1 MRRRLL
7 FLSQCL
13 PYPPHSGVTNRT
25 YNILTQLQR
34 AFDVSL
40 VAFSRRNHQPNVQAR
55 DSAAGALRAG
65 LTEVYQPV
73 SLGSEWSLSKKAM
86 IHASSVVTR
95 KPYIFFEY
103 GNEGFGSEIQD
114 ALRNSPPDL
123 VHVDSLDL
131 YRWRAMLPNV
141 PTACTHHSIES
152 ELLRHRARHIGNPLA
167 AAYLR
172 HQANLV
178 EKIERQVCGQFDVN
192 VMTSELDADRL
203 RALVPNARTT
213 AVPNGVDV
221 DFFKPSTAP
230 NEIDGRVVF
239 LGPTYMFPNRDGVE
253 FFLDSIWP
261 TVVEQVPNASF
272 HLLGKNSE
280 ADKMVFERRPGVS
293 CQGYVPD
300 IRPHFA
306 SAQCSVVPLRVGG
319 GTRLKILDAWS
330 MGKAIVSTSI
340 GCEGLETVDGR
351 NILIRDDAK
360 GFADAV
366 VQILRDA
373 ELRNRL
379 GQEGRITVEN
389 HYAWPIIGNRLS
401 SLYMELIDRRVRVPV
416 GA

>member
-1 MRRRLL
+1 
-7 FLSQCL
+7 
-13 PYPPHSGVTNRT
+13 
-25 YNILTQLQR
+25 LQR

-40 VAFSRRNHQPNVQAR
+40 VAFSRRNHQPNLQAQ
-55 DSAAGALRAG
+55 DSAAAALRVA
-65 LTEVYQPV
+65 LTEVYPPI
-73 SLGSEWSLSKKAM
+73 SLVSEWSRSRKAM

-103 GNEGFGSEIQD
+103 GNKRFGSEIQA
-114 ALRNSPPDL
+114 ALRNSAPDL
-123 VHVDSLDL
+123 VHLDSLDL

-141 PTACTHHSIES
+141 PTTCTHHSIES

-167 AAYLR
+167 AVYLR
-172 HQANLV
+172 HQANLLERV
-178 EKIERQVCGQFDVN
+178 ERQICGQFDVN

-221 DFFKPSTAP
+221 DFFRPTTAN

-261 TVVEQVPNASF
+261 SVVKHVPDASF
-272 HLLGKNSE
+272 HLL
-280 ADKMVFERRPGVS
+280 
-293 CQGYVPD
+293 GYVPD

-306 SAQCSVVPLRVGG
+306 AAQCSVVPLRVGG

-330 MGKAIVSTSI
+330 MGKAVVSTSI

-366 VQILRDA
+366 VQILSDA
-373 ELRNRL
+373 ELRKRL
-379 GQEGRITVEN
+379 GHEGRSTVEN
-389 HYAWPIIGNRLS
+389 HYAWQIIGSRLS
-401 SLYMELIDRRVRVPV
+401 SLYMELIERRVSGPMS
-416 GA
+416 A

>member
-1 MRRRLL
+1 
-7 FLSQCL
+7 
-13 PYPPHSGVTNRT
+13 
-25 YNILTQLQR
+25 
-34 AFDVSL
+34 
-40 VAFSRRNHQPNVQAR
+40 
-55 DSAAGALRAG
+55 
-65 LTEVYQPV
+65 
-73 SLGSEWSLSKKAM
+73 
-86 IHASSVVTR
+86 
-95 KPYIFFEY
+95 
-103 GNEGFGSEIQD
+103 
-114 ALRNSPPDL
+114 
-123 VHVDSLDL
+123 
-131 YRWRAMLPNV
+131 MLPNV
-141 PTACTHHSIES
+141 PTTCTHHSIES

-167 AAYLR
+167 AVYLR
-172 HQANLV
+172 YQANLL
-178 EKIERQVCGQFDVN
+178 ERIERQVCGQFDVN

-221 DFFKPSTAP
+221 DFFKPPTAN

-261 TVVEQVPNASF
+261 SVVKHVPDASF

-280 ADKMVFERRPGVS
+280 ADKMVFEKRPGVS

-306 SAQCSVVPLRVGG
+306 AAQCSVVPLRVGG

-330 MGKAIVSTSI
+330 MGKAVVSTSI

-366 VQILRDA
+366 VQILSDA
-373 ELRNRL
+373 ELRKRL
-379 GQEGRITVEN
+379 GHEGRSTVEN

-401 SLYMELIDRRVRVPV
+401 SVYMELIERRVSGPM

>member
-1 MRRRLL
+1 
-7 FLSQCL
+7 
-13 PYPPHSGVTNRT
+13 
-25 YNILTQLQR
+25 LQR

-40 VAFSRRNHQPNVQAR
+40 VAFSRRNHQPNLQAQ
-55 DSAAGALRAG
+55 DSAAAALRVA
-65 LTEVYQPV
+65 LTEVYPPIPLV
-73 SLGSEWSLSKKAM
+73 SEWSRSRKAM

-103 GNEGFGSEIQD
+103 GNKRFGSEIQA
-114 ALRNSPPDL
+114 ALRNSAPDL
-123 VHVDSLDL
+123 VHLDSLDL

-141 PTACTHHSIES
+141 PTTCTHHSIES

-167 AAYLR
+167 AVYLR
-172 HQANLV
+172 HQANLLERV
-178 EKIERQVCGQFDVN
+178 ERQICGQFDVN

-203 RALVPNARTT
+203 RALVPNARTA

-221 DFFKPSTAP
+221 DFFRPTTAN

-261 TVVEQVPNASF
+261 SVVKHVPDASF

-280 ADKMVFERRPGVS
+280 ADKMVFEKHPGVS

-306 SAQCSVVPLRVGG
+306 AAQCSVVPLRVGG

-330 MGKAIVSTSI
+330 MGKAVVSTSI

-366 VQILRDA
+366 VQILSDA
-373 ELRNRL
+373 ELRKRL
-379 GQEGRITVEN
+379 GHEGRSTVEN
-389 HYAWPIIGNRLS
+389 HYAWQIIGSRLS
-401 SLYMELIDRRVRVPV
+401 SLYMELIERRVSGPMS
-416 GA
+416 A

>member
-1 MRRRLL
+1 
-7 FLSQCL
+7 
-13 PYPPHSGVTNRT
+13 
-25 YNILTQLQR
+25 LQR

-40 VAFSRRNHQPNVQAR
+40 VAFSRRNHQPNLQAQ
-55 DSAAGALRAG
+55 DSAAAALRVA
-65 LTEVYQPV
+65 LTEVYPPI
-73 SLGSEWSLSKKAM
+73 SLVSEWSRPRKAM
-86 IHASSVVTR
+86 IHASSVVTW

-103 GNEGFGSEIQD
+103 GNKRFGSEIQA
-114 ALRNSPPDL
+114 ALRNAAPDL
-123 VHVDSLDL
+123 VHLDSLDL

-141 PTACTHHSIES
+141 PTTCTHHSIES

-167 AAYLR
+167 AVYLR
-172 HQANLV
+172 HQANLL
-178 EKIERQVCGQFDVN
+178 ERIERRVCGQFDVN
-192 VMTSELDADRL
+192 VMTSALDSDRL
-203 RALVPNARTT
+203 RALVPDARTT

-221 DFFKPSTAP
+221 DFFKPTTAN

-261 TVVEQVPNASF
+261 SVVKHVPDASF

-280 ADKMVFERRPGVS
+280 ADKMVFEKRPGVS

-306 SAQCSVVPLRVGG
+306 AAQCSVVPLRVGG

-330 MGKAIVSTSI
+330 MGKAVVSTSI

-366 VQILRDA
+366 VQILSDA
-373 ELRNRL
+373 ELRKRL
-379 GQEGRITVEN
+379 GSEGRSTVEN

-401 SLYMELIDRRVRVPV
+401 SLYMELIERRVSGPM

>member
-1 MRRRLL
+1 
-7 FLSQCL
+7 
-13 PYPPHSGVTNRT
+13 
-25 YNILTQLQR
+25 
-34 AFDVSL
+34 VSL
-40 VAFSRRNHQPNVQAR
+40 VAFSRRNHQPSLQAR
-55 DSAAGALRAG
+55 DSAAAALRVA
-65 LTEVYQPV
+65 LAEVYQPSTLV
-73 SLGSEWSLSKKAM
+73 SEWSLPKKAM
-86 IHASSVVTR
+86 IHASSVATG

-103 GNEGFGSEIQD
+103 ANKRFGSEIQA
-114 ALRNSPPDL
+114 ALRSSAPDL
-123 VHVDSLDL
+123 VHLDSLDL

-141 PTACTHHSIES
+141 PMTCTHHSIES

-167 AAYLR
+167 AIYLR

-178 EKIERQVCGQFDVN
+178 EKIERRVCGHFDVN

-203 RALVPNARTT
+203 RALVPKARTA

-221 DFFKPSTAP
+221 DFFKPSTAHY
-230 NEIDGRVVF
+230 EIDGRVVF

-261 TVVEQVPNASF
+261 SVVKKMPNASF
-272 HLLGKNSE
+272 HLLGKNSGT
-280 ADKMVFERRPGVS
+280 DKMVFERRPGVS
-293 CQGYVPD
+293 CHGYVPD

-306 SAQCSVVPLRVGG
+306 AAQCSVVPLRVGG

-330 MGKAIVSTSI
+330 MGKAVVSTSI

-366 VQILRDA
+366 VQILSDA

-379 GQEGRITVEN
+379 GREGRSTVEN
-389 HYAWPIIGNRLS
+389 HYAWSIIGNRLS
-401 SLYMELIDRRVRVPV
+401 SLYMGLIDKRVSGPM

>member
-1 MRRRLL
+1 
-7 FLSQCL
+7 
-13 PYPPHSGVTNRT
+13 
-25 YNILTQLQR
+25 LQR

-40 VAFSRRNHQPNVQAR
+40 VAFSRRNHQPNLQAQ
-55 DSAAGALRAG
+55 DSAAAALRVA
-65 LTEVYQPV
+65 LTEVYQPI
-73 SLGSEWSLSKKAM
+73 SLVSEWSRSRKAM
-86 IHASSVVTR
+86 IHASSLVTR

-103 GNEGFGSEIQD
+103 GNKRFGSELQA
-114 ALRNSPPDL
+114 ALRNAAPDL
-123 VHVDSLDL
+123 VHLDSLDL

-141 PTACTHHSIES
+141 PTTCTHHSIES
-152 ELLRHRARHIGNPLA
+152 ELLRHRAGHIGNPLA
-167 AAYLR
+167 AVYLR
-172 HQANLV
+172 HQANLL
-178 EKIERQVCGQFDVN
+178 EKIERRVCGQFDVN

-221 DFFKPSTAP
+221 DFFKPPTGD

-261 TVVEQVPNASF
+261 SVVNRMPGASF
-272 HLLGKNSE
+272 HLLGKNSG
-280 ADKMVFERRPGVS
+280 ADKMLFEQHPGVS

-306 SAQCSVVPLRVGG
+306 AAQCSVVPLRVGG

-330 MGKAIVSTSI
+330 MGKAVVSTSI
-340 GCEGLETVDGR
+340 GCEGLATVDGR

-360 GFADAV
+360 SFADAV
-366 VQILRDA
+366 VQILSDA
-373 ELRNRL
+373 DLRKRL
-379 GQEGRITVEN
+379 GNEGRRTVEN
-389 HYAWPIIGNRLS
+389 HYAWSIIGNRLS
-401 SLYMELIDRRVRVPV
+401 SLYMELIERRVSGPM